1 MTEEDVLEE
10 MAIEDVMDD
19 TRMGPVS
26 MALVLLLIALLVVA
40 GVCSVAIAIINNGH
54 VAVPDVA
61 DAMLMVLGLILLAI
75 IKKPARH
82 IILVFTL
89 GYSLID
95 FCVLVVLVLQGETVA
110 TLARAIFD
118 VLAVFAA
125 IHYFIGDHHSIN
137 QLSLVFAMFF
147 VVQLINIAIIAVT
160 VVLLGKSTFVLVPP
174 ILEGLVLLVFII
186 LIMRPS
192 IREGSLGKIMNAN
205 LLAVESLFSDSPKA
219 CIRREDIDG
228 ILGIDRTKWVPAE
241 ADGPIDSLHVARIYD
256 KKREFLI
263 TSKVWKGE
271 DEIRIS
277 IEQDLKSKTFGKS
290 FVLKGHVEEVD
301 GENTYLR
308 IYGNEGFFL
317 RIRILEPTDDSVAR
331 QIISNGGDGSP
342 YFDSK
347 SEKQESEREI

>member
-1 MTEEDVLEE
+1 MTEDVLEE

-26 MALVLLLIALLVVA
+26 TALVLLLIALLVAA
-40 GVCSVAIAIINNGH
+40 GVCSVAIAIMDNGK
-54 VAVPDVA
+54 VAAPDVA
-61 DAMLMVLGLILLAI
+61 DAMLLVLGLIMLAI
-75 IKKPARH
+75 VKKPARH

-89 GYSLID
+89 GYALID
-95 FCVLVVLVLQGETVA
+95 FCTLLALVLQGETIA

-118 VLAVFAA
+118 VLAIFAA

-147 VVQLINIAIIAVT
+147 VIQLITIAIIAVT
-160 VVLLGKSTFVLVPP
+160 VLLLGKSTLELVPP
-174 ILEGLVLLVFII
+174 IVEGLVLLVFII

-205 LLAVESLFSDSPKA
+205 LLAVESLFSDSPEA
-219 CIRREDIDG
+219 CIRRQDVDG
-228 ILGIDRTKWVPAE
+228 LLGIDRSNWVPGE
-241 ADGPIDSLHVARIYD
+241 ADGPIDSIHTAKIYD
-256 KKREFLI
+256 KKREFLV
-263 TSKVWKGE
+263 TSKIWKGE

-277 IEQDLKSKTFGKS
+277 IEQDLKSKTFGRS
-290 FVLKGHVEEVD
+290 FVLKGHVEETD

-308 IYGNEGFFL
+308 LYGHDGFFL
-317 RIRILEPTDDSVAR
+317 RILIMEPTDDSVAR

-347 SEKQESEREI
+347 SEKQESGHDM